1 MLSKTMGQNTSK
13 LKKEKMKTR
22 IMPHMNYN
30 SAADSMGR
38 GNFTSM
44 EYLEGWAKQKQCL
57 ECKIFKFF
65 SFFLPNL
72 MDFKALN

>member
-22 IMPHMNYN
+22 IIPNMKYN

-38 GNFTSM
+38 GNFTTM
-44 EYLEGWAKQKQCL
+44 EYLEGWAKQTQCL